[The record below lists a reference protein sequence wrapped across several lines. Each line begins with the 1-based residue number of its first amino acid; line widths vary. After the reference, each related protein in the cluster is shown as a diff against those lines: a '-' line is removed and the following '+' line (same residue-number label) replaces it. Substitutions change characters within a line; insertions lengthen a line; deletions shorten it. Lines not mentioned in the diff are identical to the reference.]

1 MPLLSATGLSK
12 SYGPAD
18 IFKDLTFSIPN
29 RARIGLVGANGV
41 GKTTLLRVL
50 MGQEESSEGGVQ
62 VARGVRIG
70 YLPQRPN
77 LDTSRSIWQECLS
90 AFADLI
96 EQQAE
101 VARLEHAMAAEP
113 GNQALL
119 DAYGRVQMDFERRG
133 GYTYETRMRQTLAGL
148 GFQKEDY
155 ARPLNQSSGGQQT
168 RAFLARLL
176 LSDPDL
182 LLLDEPTNHLDI
194 EAIEWLERI
203 PRAWEGA
210 VLIVSHDRFFL
221 DNTVN
226 TIWEMTPAGIENY
239 SGNYSAYLVQ
249 RQERWEYYERVFTE
263 EKARLLNEVDFVQR
277 NWVRA
282 STHARALG
290 LLRRLGRDLAIVENY
305 GIMALRSGKKWSEYD
320 ADTIRGTDRPLDVID
335 AIRKVNAISMTSAR
349 PPAIRPRL
357 ASDSVSGTMV
367 LRAQNVTIGY
377 PGNTMF
383 TIHNLELRRGE
394 CAALIGPNG
403 SGKTTLLKTLLGQM
417 EPLKGALNV
426 GASLKIGYFAQ
437 AHDSLNGD
445 LSVIDQLLAHKEM
458 DAEKARNHL
467 AQYLF
472 RGEDVFKPVSALSGG
487 ERARLALAI
496 LSLDGSNLLLLD
508 EPTNHLDIPARE
520 ALQEVLENFSGT
532 ILLVSHDR
540 YLIDRLAT
548 HIWELRDDHLQVF
561 NGTYREFVLRRAVK
575 PGANSKANRLI
586 LTEKPLARDNSRET
600 RQRMQSLEMIEERI
614 REQENAIQRLSGEL
628 QKAGVAQH
636 HEKVHKLSWQVA
648 QAQAALEKL
657 MSEWD
662 KLAV

>member
-194 EAIEWLERI
+194 EAIEWLEGHLRE
-203 PRAWEGA
+203 WEGA
-210 VLIVSHDRFFL
+210 V
-221 DNTVN
+221 
-226 TIWEMTPAGIENY
+226 
-239 SGNYSAYLVQ
+239 
-249 RQERWEYYERVFTE
+249 
-263 EKARLLNEVDFVQR
+263 
-277 NWVRA
+277 
-282 STHARALG
+282 
-290 LLRRLGRDLAIVENY
+290 
-305 GIMALRSGKKWSEYD
+305 
-320 ADTIRGTDRPLDVID
+320 
-335 AIRKVNAISMTSAR
+335 
-349 PPAIRPRL
+349 
-357 ASDSVSGTMV
+357 
-367 LRAQNVTIGY
+367 
-377 PGNTMF
+377 
-383 TIHNLELRRGE
+383 
-394 CAALIGPNG
+394 
-403 SGKTTLLKTLLGQM
+403 
-417 EPLKGALNV
+417 
-426 GASLKIGYFAQ
+426 
-437 AHDSLNGD
+437 
-445 LSVIDQLLAHKEM
+445 
-458 DAEKARNHL
+458 
-467 AQYLF
+467 
-472 RGEDVFKPVSALSGG
+472 
-487 ERARLALAI
+487 
-496 LSLDGSNLLLLD
+496 
-508 EPTNHLDIPARE
+508 
-520 ALQEVLENFSGT
+520 
-532 ILLVSHDR
+532 LLVSHDR
-540 YLIDRLAT
+540 YFLDQVVED
-548 HIWELRDDHLQVF
+548 IWEMTPALEQYNGNYSAYLQQREERYRRRMEEYEAQQAFVDKESEYIRRNIAGQNTNQAKGRLRRLERLLETAVVAPPVQARSLKFRFTPAMRSGDL
-561 NGTYREFVLRRAVK
+561 VLR
-575 PGANSKANRLI
+575 
-586 LTEKPLARDNSRET
+586 T
-600 RQRMQSLEMIEERI
+600 
-614 REQENAIQRLSGEL
+614 
-628 QKAGVAQH
+628 
-636 HEKVHKLSWQVA
+636 
-648 QAQAALEKL
+648 
-657 MSEWD
+657 
-662 KLAV
+662 